1 VPSRSVIPIRALTTR
16 ELNRTLL
23 ERQLLL
29 RREEV
34 PAAEMIERLVGMQA
48 QEPRDPYVAL
58 WTRIAGFR
66 PEELEGLIATREA
79 VRMTLMRGTIHLF
92 TARDA
97 LALRPPLAQVPERL
111 FRSGS
116 PFGRRLGDADVGEIV
131 AAGRALVEEEP
142 RTRAQLR
149 TLLGER
155 WPDRDAEA
163 MAHAVSYLL
172 PLVQIPPRGLWSRSG
187 RATLAT
193 LEAWL
198 GRPLDGDP
206 APDRVVLRYLA
217 AFGPASVKDIAAW
230 SGLTGVREIVERLRD
245 GLRTFRYEI
254 GAELLDLPDAPL
266 PDPDTPAP
274 VRFLPQYD
282 NVFLG
287 HADRSRIGDPA
298 DRPRLGFGDG
308 RFFSPLL
315 VGGFLRAVWR
325 VEDGDVVVKPARRLS
340 KKDTTA
346 VEAEGRRLA
355 AFLGGGDVRILP
367 A

>member
-1 VPSRSVIPIRALTTR
+1 V
-16 ELNRTLL
+16 
-23 ERQLLL
+23 ER
-29 RREEV
+29 
-34 PAAEMIERLVGMQA
+34 PAAEVVEHLVGMQA

-66 PEELEGLIATREA
+66 PEELESLIAGREA

-97 LALRPPLAQVPERL
+97 LGLRPPLGVVPERL

-116 PFGRRLGDADVGEIV
+116 PFGRRLGDVDVGEIV
-131 AAGRALVEEEP
+131 VAGRALLEEEP
-142 RTRAQLR
+142 RTRAELR
-149 TLLGER
+149 KLLGAR

-163 MAHAVSYLL
+163 MAHAVAYLL

-193 LEAWL
+193 LESWL
-198 GRPLDGDP
+198 GRPLGRDA
-206 APDRVVLRYLA
+206 APDQVVLRYLA
-217 AFGPASVKDIAAW
+217 AFGPASTKDVASW
-230 SGLTGVREIVERLRD
+230 SGLTRVREIMERLRGD
-245 GLRTFRYEI
+245 LRTFRDEH
-254 GAELLDLPDAPL
+254 GVELFDLPDAPL

-274 VRFLPQYD
+274 VRFLPEYD

-308 RFFSPLL
+308 RFFSL
-315 VGGFLRAVWR
+315 VLIGGFLRAVWR
-325 VEDGDVVVKPARRLS
+325 VDDGNVVVKPARRLS
-340 KKDTTA
+340 KKDRAA
-346 VEAEGRRLA
+346 VEAEGQKLA
-355 AFLGGGDVRILP
+355 AFLGSGEVRILP